1 MNCEQPLAIQLKTVY
16 LSASETFVYRHLQRM
31 QRWRTHV
38 FAEHVERLDQFP
50 VDAVSRLPRSPL
62 AQRAGWATL
71 RRVLRDE
78 TLRGAFKANAELLR
92 VAQGASL
99 LHAHFGEAGIAALPV
114 QRRTGLPLITSF
126 HGRDVAKPSARP
138 YGRLL
143 YRRLFRRGAAFV
155 VVSERMRE
163 QLVQLGAPP
172 ERVHLIRTGVDL
184 QEIPFSPRAWPD
196 DGNVRLLT
204 CGRLVEKKGTRYAIE
219 ALARLR
225 GRYPHLQLTVIGEG
239 PLRPALE
246 RQAQACGVADQ
257 VHFLG
262 VQPVERVIE
271 EMLASH
277 IFVLP
282 CVTAADGDQ
291 EGVPVVL
298 MEAQATGMPV
308 ISSQHAG
315 VPEVVQHG
323 ITGYLAQE
331 RNIEQLGALLATLI
345 DNPAQWPEFGAAG
358 RQRIVAVFDVNHAAA
373 GLEALYDM
381 VGFEQHRPETQCH
394 E

>member
-1 MNCEQPLAIQLKTVY
+1 MSAEQPLAIQLKTIY
-16 LSASETFVYRHLQRM
+16 LSASETFVYRHLQRL
-31 QRWRTHV
+31 QHWRAHV
-38 FAEHVERLDQFP
+38 FAEHLERLAQFP
-50 VDAVSRLPRSPL
+50 LAAVSQLPRPPL
-62 AQRAGWATL
+62 AQRAGWAVL

-78 TLRGAFKANAELLR
+78 TLRGAFQANAELLR

-99 LHAHFGEAGIAALPV
+99 LHAHFGEAGNAALRV
-114 QRRTGLPLITSF
+114 QRQTGLPLITSF
-126 HGRDVAKPSARP
+126 HGRDVAKPAARP

-143 YRRLFRRGAAFV
+143 YRRLFRRGAAFT

-172 ERVHLIRTGVDL
+172 ERVHLIRTGVDP
-184 QEIPFSPRAWPD
+184 QDISFSPRAWPT
-196 DGNVRLLT
+196 DGNVRLFT

-225 GRYPHLQLTVIGEG
+225 SRYPQLRLTVIGDG

-246 RQAQACGVADQ
+246 QQAQTSGVADL

-262 VQPVERVIE
+262 VQPVERVVE

-291 EGVPVVL
+291 EGAPVVL

-308 ISSQHAG
+308 VSSQHAG
-315 VPEVVQHG
+315 VPEIVQDG
-323 ITGYLAQE
+323 VSGYLAEE
-331 RNIEQLGALLATLI
+331 RNVEQLVALLTRLI
-345 DNPAQWPEFGAAG
+345 DNPAQWPELGAAG
-358 RQRIVAVFDVNHAAA
+358 RQRIVAEFDVHHAAA
-373 GLEALYDM
+373 RLEALYDM
-381 VGFEQHRPETQCH
+381 LGSESRNAPMA
-394 E
+394 